1 MMPKPSLPGILGIG
15 DRGFGYWG
23 SGFGH
28 RVRTLMPK
36 TGARVEKLVRFR
48 VSKVGGSG
56 FKVYGV
62 SSGLARRA

>member
-15 DRGFGYWG
+15 DKGFGYWG

-36 TGARVEKLVRFR
+36 TGARVEKLVGFREFQRLAVQGLRF
-48 VSKVGGSG
+48 K
-56 FKVYGV
+56 
-62 SSGLARRA
+62 GLVRY